1 MKRRVFIIIVCAAIL
16 SLMLAGCASARDKK
30 VDLPEAASIESIQL
44 KFCDDSCTVTDIVD
58 IKDDNKNVITDLIKS
73 SCGKWDESVNDNP
86 QEVPYV
92 VINIHTENQEE
103 DRAVFVYE
111 KNMFMKKTNTIMLN
125 SHMQVSG
132 LPQRNSMIWY
142 TTTLIHRSK
151 TNNNKNG
158 NDI

>member
-103 DRAVFVYE
+103 DRTVFVYE
-111 KNMFMKKTNTIMLN
+111 
-125 SHMQVSG
+125 
-132 LPQRNSMIWY
+132 RNKHYYIEQPYAGVWTSTEELYDMVY
-142 TTTLIHRSK
+142 NYADSEK
-151 TNNNKNG
+151 Q
-158 NDI
+158 DE

>member
-103 DRAVFVYE
+103 DRTVFVYE
-111 KNMFMKKTNTIMLN
+111 
-125 SHMQVSG
+125 
-132 LPQRNSMIWY
+132 RNKHYYVEQPYAGVWTSTEELYDMVY
-142 TTTLIHRSK
+142 NYADS
-151 TNNNKNG
+151 
-158 NDI
+158 

>member
-44 KFCDDSCTVTDIVD
+44 KFCDDSCTVTDIVV
-58 IKDDNKNVITDLIKS
+58 IKDDNKNVITALIKS
-73 SCGKWDESVNDNP
+73 SCGKWSESVNDNP

-103 DRAVFVYE
+103 DRTVFVYE
-111 KNMFMKKTNTIMLN
+111 
-125 SHMQVSG
+125 
-132 LPQRNSMIWY
+132 RNKHYYVEQPYAGVWTSTEELYDMVY
-142 TTTLIHRSK
+142 NFADSEK
-151 TNNNKNG
+151 Q
-158 NDI
+158 DE